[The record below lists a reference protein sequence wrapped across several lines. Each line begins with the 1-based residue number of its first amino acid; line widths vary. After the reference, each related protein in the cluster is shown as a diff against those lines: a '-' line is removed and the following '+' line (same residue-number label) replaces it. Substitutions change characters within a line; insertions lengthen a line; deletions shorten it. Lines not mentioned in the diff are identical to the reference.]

1 MPIVTDYELRLY
13 GTEDGWSGVHGSI
26 TLYNEK
32 KNLGYIRFIAENAAS
47 KPDDYHADNKIVMY
61 LPISRFR
68 DTVDMLRNEKPI
80 FYNFIQ
86 GHAILSTGTEP
97 VGERVAEICIL

>member
-13 GTEDGWSGVHGSI
+13 GTEDGWSGVRGTI
-26 TLYNEK
+26 MLYNEK
-32 KNLGYIRFIAENAAS
+32 TNLGYIRFIAEDDAA

-68 DTVDMLRNEKPI
+68 DAVDMLRNEKPI

-86 GHAILSTGTEP
+86 GHAILSTSSEP
-97 VGERVAEICIL
+97 VGEGEAERCTP